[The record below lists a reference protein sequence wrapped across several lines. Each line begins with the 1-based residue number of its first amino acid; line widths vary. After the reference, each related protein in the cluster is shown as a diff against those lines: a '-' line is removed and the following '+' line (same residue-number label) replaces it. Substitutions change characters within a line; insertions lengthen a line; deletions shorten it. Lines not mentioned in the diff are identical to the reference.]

1 MKSVFFDM
9 NYILSAENR
18 PFMYFL
24 FIFIFNFD
32 IL

>member
-1 MKSVFFDM
+1 MKPMLFVM

-18 PFMYFL
+18 SFMYFL
-24 FIFIFNFD
+24 FIFIFNFV